1 MILVMQLQ
9 PPELYQQIHELVRL
23 SFPEYEI
30 LREEIVDAAVHLQIC
45 RSLSAQRLF
54 LHARLQQEARLSEVA
69 HEYQLDAAK
78 PREKEINRLT
88 RVFVYHLLC
97 QHLGRNINPYGIQT
111 GVRPLKMLHRWL
123 DQGDSWEE
131 IIDRLVQD
139 YCMQPEVARR
149 LTQIAGNNRPH
160 LPVAQQAGQRISLY
174 IGIPFCPSRCSYCSF
189 PGAILTD
196 YEAQMKPFLQS
207 LREEIRVIGE
217 WINCLGL
224 QTENLYWG
232 GGTPSV
238 LKEEDLEDLFAL
250 LGQYRITSTAKE
262 ITVEAGRPDTLPVSK
277 LKLLKALG
285 TNRICI
291 NPQTMQEATL
301 QLIGRR
307 HGRADVLDAVE
318 RVREVGFPV
327 INMDV
332 IIGLPGEGM
341 AAYQNTLDQ
350 ILDLKPENITVHSL
364 AIKKGSRLAA
374 VQGKQSM
381 QEQAGE
387 VQSGINNASR
397 QLQEKGYLP
406 YYLYRQKYMKANVE
420 NIGYSLPGKFC
431 RYNIQIMEER
441 QTVIGLGGGAGSK
454 FVNPADWSLVNLH
467 SPKDPASYSRHLPEL
482 LARKVD
488 KLRAL
493 N

>member
-1 MILVMQLQ
+1 
-9 PPELYQQIHELVRL
+9 
-23 SFPEYEI
+23 
-30 LREEIVDAAVHLQIC
+30 
-45 RSLSAQRLF
+45 
-54 LHARLQQEARLSEVA
+54 
-69 HEYQLDAAK
+69 
-78 PREKEINRLT
+78 
-88 RVFVYHLLC
+88 
-97 QHLGRNINPYGIQT
+97 
-111 GVRPLKMLHRWL
+111 
-123 DQGDSWEE
+123 
-131 IIDRLVQD
+131 
-139 YCMQPEVARR
+139 
-149 LTQIAGNNRPH
+149 
-160 LPVAQQAGQRISLY
+160 
-174 IGIPFCPSRCSYCSF
+174 
-189 PGAILTD
+189 
-196 YEAQMKPFLQS
+196 
-207 LREEIRVIGE
+207 
-217 WINCLGL
+217 
-224 QTENLYWG
+224 
-232 GGTPSV
+232 
-238 LKEEDLEDLFAL
+238 
-250 LGQYRITSTAKE
+250 
-262 ITVEAGRPDTLPVSK
+262 
-277 LKLLKALG
+277 
-285 TNRICI
+285 
-291 NPQTMQEATL
+291 
-301 QLIGRR
+301 
-307 HGRADVLDAVE
+307 
-318 RVREVGFPV
+318 REVGFPV
-327 INMDV
+327 INIDV

>member
-1 MILVMQLQ
+1 
-9 PPELYQQIHELVRL
+9 
-23 SFPEYEI
+23 
-30 LREEIVDAAVHLQIC
+30 
-45 RSLSAQRLF
+45 
-54 LHARLQQEARLSEVA
+54 
-69 HEYQLDAAK
+69 
-78 PREKEINRLT
+78 
-88 RVFVYHLLC
+88 
-97 QHLGRNINPYGIQT
+97 
-111 GVRPLKMLHRWL
+111 
-123 DQGDSWEE
+123 
-131 IIDRLVQD
+131 
-139 YCMQPEVARR
+139 
-149 LTQIAGNNRPH
+149 
-160 LPVAQQAGQRISLY
+160 
-174 IGIPFCPSRCSYCSF
+174 
-189 PGAILTD
+189 
-196 YEAQMKPFLQS
+196 
-207 LREEIRVIGE
+207 
-217 WINCLGL
+217 
-224 QTENLYWG
+224 
-232 GGTPSV
+232 
-238 LKEEDLEDLFAL
+238 
-250 LGQYRITSTAKE
+250 
-262 ITVEAGRPDTLPVSK
+262 
-277 LKLLKALG
+277 
-285 TNRICI
+285 
-291 NPQTMQEATL
+291 
-301 QLIGRR
+301 
-307 HGRADVLDAVE
+307 
-318 RVREVGFPV
+318 
-327 INMDV
+327 MDV

-364 AIKKGSRLAA
+364 TIKKGSRLAA

-397 QLQEKGYLP
+397 QLQEKGYLR